1 MCKRLPVEQKLDKKE
16 ALAIRS
22 IAVTKDGVSGWA
34 QAIREYVGCLSLLPV
49 KYQPSLAMSRKQ
61 M

>member
-22 IAVTKDGVSGWA
+22 IAVTKDGGIWLGSN
-34 QAIREYVGCLSLLPV
+34 
-49 KYQPSLAMSRKQ
+49 
-61 M
+61 